1 MKLKG
6 SVRSIMASCL
16 FLVSMTAAV
25 RADALLDEAVAFN
38 GTILH
43 LQTDVPGLVLGA
55 VRNGDVSVM
64 GFGETQRGN
73 GIVPNGDSVLRIGS
87 ITKAFAGE
95 MLAHAVARDEV
106 AFTDPVSQYL
116 DGRLREAVAA
126 HPPIRLIDLATH
138 AAGLPREVPRD
149 ASPSENPFATIT
161 HDAFA
166 DWLESNQLLYSPGSS
181 IAYSNFGFDILSA
194 GLSVAGGM
202 PYADLLS
209 ERITGPLDM
218 ADTSFELSEG
228 MAGRLMTG
236 HAPDGT
242 PLPDVPSGSVI
253 TGSGGLRSTANDLL
267 RWMQWHLDSGGADA
281 EVRFLDHAAYVQRDG
296 LETVLSM
303 DESGRMDAMGLG
315 WVAMFPTDDRPFIL
329 QKAGGLQGQLSYL
342 AFAPEHGTAVFVS
355 INQFDFAAA
364 YAMTELANDFLSDLS
379 GY

>member
-1 MKLKG
+1 
-6 SVRSIMASCL
+6 
-16 FLVSMTAAV
+16 
-25 RADALLDEAVAFN
+25 
-38 GTILH
+38 
-43 LQTDVPGLVLGA
+43 
-55 VRNGDVSVM
+55 
-64 GFGETQRGN
+64 
-73 GIVPNGDSVLRIGS
+73 
-87 ITKAFAGE
+87 
-95 MLAHAVARDEV
+95 
-106 AFTDPVSQYL
+106 
-116 DGRLREAVAA
+116 
-126 HPPIRLIDLATH
+126 
-138 AAGLPREVPRD
+138 
-149 ASPSENPFATIT
+149 
-161 HDAFA
+161 
-166 DWLESNQLLYSPGSS
+166 
-181 IAYSNFGFDILSA
+181 
-194 GLSVAGGM
+194 
-202 PYADLLS
+202 
-209 ERITGPLDM
+209 
-218 ADTSFELSEG
+218 

-242 PLPDVPSGSVI
+242 PLPDVPSGRVI